1 MNDVKC
7 LRDDLNSVVMFFQP
21 IGKDFKCGPKTV
33 DTFLA
38 LLKGVPDFRD
48 PMKIK
53 YKLENLLFI
62 CFYLALKGEFTSFY
76 HAATYVEVKQEWFIE
91 RGLVKEGELP
101 SHDTFMRIFQY
112 LDANGLRDTFLNKIK
127 YLTERLIEIDQS
139 AKDKHKLISGDGKEI
154 KGSGRSGRFYN
165 INMFNIY
172 CCSNGICLSCTP
184 LSDKESEIPE
194 FQRLLPKFN
203 LKNCMVTADAL
214 HCQKDTCSIILERK
228 GNYTIKV
235 KDNQKEL
242 KEDIIHM
249 LAQHAGKTVS
259 VSHNSCDYK
268 ILILSRTY
276 IGADWPGARAYIQM
290 ISHKR
295 IHQKD
300 YNPEP
305 QYFVSSAI
313 NTDLIMETVDNRWGI
328 EDDLHRFKDSFLNE
342 DKCTFTNP
350 NALKTMATLNNIVF
364 ALYKLA
370 AAVNNETMD
379 RTKIRYHDDPM
390 EMLSLILPLLNR
402 KNVNQLIRENMR
414 GTKRSK

>member
-1 MNDVKC
+1 MNDVKH
-7 LRDDLNSVVMFFQP
+7 LRNDLNAVVMFFRP

-33 DTFLA
+33 DTFLE

-76 HAATYVEVKQEWFIE
+76 HVANYVEVKQDWFIE

-127 YLTERLIEIDQS
+127 YLVERLVEMDQS
-139 AKDKHKLISGDGKEI
+139 VKNKHKLISGDGKEI
-154 KGSGRSGRFYN
+154 RGSGRSGRSYN
-165 INMFNIY
+165 INMFNIF
-172 CCSNGICLSCTP
+172 CLSNGLCLSSTP
-184 LSDKESEIPE
+184 LSDKDSEIPE

-214 HCQKDTCSIILERK
+214 HCQRETCSIIINRK

-235 KDNQKEL
+235 KDNQSEL
-242 KEDIIHM
+242 KSDIIRM
-249 LAQHAGKTVS
+249 LARYPDKLVS
-259 VSHNSCDYK
+259 LSHNHCDYK
-268 ILILSRTY
+268 ILILPRTC

-305 QYFVSSAI
+305 HYFVSSVT
-313 NTDLIMETVDNRWGI
+313 NTELIMEAADNRWGI
-328 EDDLHRFKDSFLNE
+328 EDDLHKFKDSFLNE
-342 DKCTFTNP
+342 DKCTFTHP

-379 RTKIRYHDDPM
+379 RTRIRYHDDPM
-390 EMLSLILPLLNR
+390 EMLSLLLPLLNK
-402 KNVNQLIRENMR
+402 KNVNQLIKDNMR
-414 GTKRSK
+414 GAKRSK

>member
-1 MNDVKC
+1 MNDVKH
-7 LRDDLNSVVMFFQP
+7 LRNDLNAVVMFFRP

-33 DTFLA
+33 DTFLE

-62 CFYLALKGEFTSFY
+62 CFYLSLKGEFTSFY
-76 HAATYVEVKQEWFIE
+76 HVANYVEVKQDWFIE

-127 YLTERLIEIDQS
+127 YLVERLVEMDQS
-139 AKDKHKLISGDGKEI
+139 VKNKHKLISGDGKEI
-154 KGSGRSGRFYN
+154 RGSGRSGRSYN
-165 INMFNIY
+165 INMFNIF
-172 CCSNGICLSCTP
+172 CLSNGLCLSSTP
-184 LSDKESEIPE
+184 LSDKDSEIPE

-214 HCQKDTCSIILERK
+214 HCQRETCSIIIDRK

-235 KDNQKEL
+235 KDNQSEL
-242 KEDIIHM
+242 KSNIIRM
-249 LAQHAGKTVS
+249 LARYPDKLVS
-259 VSHNSCDYK
+259 LSHNHCDYK
-268 ILILSRTY
+268 ILILPRTY

-305 QYFVSSAI
+305 HYFVSSVT
-313 NTDLIMETVDNRWGI
+313 NTELIMEAADNRWGI

-342 DKCTFTNP
+342 DKCTFTHP

-379 RTKIRYHDDPM
+379 RTRIRYHDDPM
-390 EMLSLILPLLNR
+390 EMLSLLLPLLNK
-402 KNVNQLIRENMR
+402 KNVNQLIKDNMR
-414 GTKRSK
+414 GAKRSK